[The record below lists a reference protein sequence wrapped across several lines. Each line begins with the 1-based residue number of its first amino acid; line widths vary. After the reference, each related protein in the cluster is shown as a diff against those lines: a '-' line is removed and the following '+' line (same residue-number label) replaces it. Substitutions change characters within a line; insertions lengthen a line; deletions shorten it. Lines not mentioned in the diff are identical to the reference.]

1 MRHDHNN
8 AAYCG
13 VIFAE
18 STPDEFFDD
27 ELTLRSED
35 FLPPP
40 PPSPSRM
47 YSKSRSSKHYQ
58 QNARD
63 DTTTTPLLLD
73 QVGKDLLA
81 TVQDLARE
89 GSSAMR
95 QLLRPFK

>member
-1 MRHDHNN
+1 MRNDHNN
-8 AAYCG
+8 PVYCG
-13 VIFAE
+13 GMFVE

-47 YSKSRSSKHYQ
+47 YSKSRSSKQHQ
-58 QNARD
+58 QNVRD
-63 DTTTTPLLLD
+63 DTTATPLLLD

-95 QLLRPFK
+95 QFLRPFK